1 MAKWQAEVLSPWT
14 VDANGQRSIQ
24 ISRDYAGLTG
34 SDITFQPAENLVP
47 DPNLM
52 AVLIECEAAVLDA
65 IEADG
70 DYLVLWSKELSEE
83 MA

>member
-1 MAKWQAEVLSPWT
+1 MALWRSEILSPWT

-24 ISRDYAGLTG
+24 ISRDYVGLTG

-52 AVLIECEAAVLDA
+52 SVVIECEAAVLDA
-65 IEADG
+65 IEKDSN
-70 DYLVLWSKELSEE
+70 YQVLWSEE
-83 MA
+83 IGGGF

>member
-1 MAKWQAEVLSPWT
+1 MARWAAEVLSPWI

-24 ISRDYAGLTG
+24 VSRDYAGLTG
-34 SDITFQPAENLVP
+34 SDVTGQPVANIVP

-65 IEADG
+65 IEKDSN
-70 DYLVLWSKELSEE
+70 YQVLWSEE
-83 MA
+83 IVEGF